1 MHSPSPSDE
10 TKKNKDGSQKPS
22 SSTKVNP
29 VSQSPNVTSSASPPS
44 QSGATEKKK
53 EKKKKEEDKSSS
65 ENVISETCDGSVKK
79 CSVSKKV
86 VACIKSVDNGNSQS
100 HCYSTSVLAV
110 NIYYSSNCLGK

>member
-1 MHSPSPSDE
+1 MASPSPSDE

-29 VSQSPNVTSSASPPS
+29 VSQSPNVTSPASPPS
-44 QSGATEKKK
+44 QSGATEKKN
-53 EKKKKEEDKSSS
+53 KKKKEEDKSSS
-65 ENVISETCDGSVKK
+65 ENVTSETCDELGKNCLGLK
-79 CSVSKKV
+79 NV
-86 VACIKSVDNGNSQS
+86 VACIKSFDNGNSQS